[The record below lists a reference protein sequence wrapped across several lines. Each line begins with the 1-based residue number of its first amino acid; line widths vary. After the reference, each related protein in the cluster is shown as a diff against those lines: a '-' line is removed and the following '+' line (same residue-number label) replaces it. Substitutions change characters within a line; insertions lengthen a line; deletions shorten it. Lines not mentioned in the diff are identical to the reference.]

1 MGLKQ
6 SSIAMSKQSTI
17 RLNLTN
23 GTFKSYR
30 KPDEPKHPPNIIKQV
45 PIAIEKFCHSLKKFF
60 KYQGYNHAFSYNPTP
75 PNDNNQNKKQWHN
88 SSFDKNVS
96 TNIGK
101 NFLYI
106 IRKHFPRIFKVPLNF
121 NKNNVKVS
129 YGCMSKAKSIISSHN
144 RDPGPNQQQERTCNC
159 IRKET
164 CPMKE
169 KCLTDNVI
177 YEATITT
184 PEPDNTV
191 KKYNGLCDSSFK
203 KGYAN
208 HKKSFKPRTIRTI
221 TQTSIH

>member
-23 GTFKSYR
+23 GTVKSYR
-30 KPDEPKHPPNIIKQV
+30 KPDNITSYIHTQSKHPPNIIKQV

-159 IRKET
+159 IGKET

-169 KCLTDNVI
+169 K
-177 YEATITT
+177 
-184 PEPDNTV
+184 
-191 KKYNGLCDSSFK
+191 
-203 KGYAN
+203 
-208 HKKSFKPRTIRTI
+208 
-221 TQTSIH
+221 

>member
-30 KPDEPKHPPNIIKQV
+30 KPDNITSYIHTQSKHPPNIIKQI

-159 IRKET
+159 IGKET
-164 CPMKE
+164 CPMNE

-184 PEPDNTV
+184 H
-191 KKYNGLCDSSFK
+191 S
-203 KGYAN
+203 
-208 HKKSFKPRTIRTI
+208 
-221 TQTSIH
+221 